1 MDIMFRIVFKLH
13 PSTVGTEHLSHNFV
27 RREGSTK
34 QKLCVYA
41 EQVYNV
47 HAVHSS
53 TTVALWW
60 LPNTMEQVLKELY
73 FFL

>member
-27 RREGSTK
+27 RREGSIK
-34 QKLCVYA
+34 HKMYVYA
-41 EQVYNV
+41 EQGYKLY
-47 HAVHSS
+47 AGHSS

-60 LPNTMEQVLKELY
+60 LPSTMEQVLKELH